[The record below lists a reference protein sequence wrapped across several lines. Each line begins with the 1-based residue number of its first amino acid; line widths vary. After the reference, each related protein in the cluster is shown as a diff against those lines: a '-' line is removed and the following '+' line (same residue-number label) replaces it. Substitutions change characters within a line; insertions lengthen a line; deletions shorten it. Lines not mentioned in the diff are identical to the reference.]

1 MSVRLSCLL
10 TVTLCL
16 ALLTAG
22 VSLAQTKLLRYPD
35 IHGDQVAFTY
45 AGDLWLASTSG
56 GLARRLTAH
65 PGQELFAKFSPDG
78 KWIAFTGQ
86 YDGDEQV
93 YVIPTTGGEPRQ
105 LTFYPARGPF
115 APRWGYD
122 NQVYD
127 WAPDGSAVLFRS
139 MRYGWDLSDT
149 RLYLAPVEGGLPTP
163 LAMPVSGGGDLSP
176 DGTRVAYSPL
186 ARDFRT
192 WKRHEGG
199 WAQDLYIFDLES
211 YDLEQVTDHVRSD
224 RDPMW
229 IGSKIYFSSDRDG
242 TLNLYSYDTRTKVL
256 EQLTTSEVWDVRWPS
271 DDGDHQIVYELNG
284 ELQVYDLR
292 GGASQPVSIE
302 VPDDGLA
309 KRPSRTEVA
318 DLIEGFALSP
328 KGERA
333 LFVARGDV
341 FTAPIE
347 NGRTR
352 NLTQS
357 SGAHDKWA
365 RWSPDG
371 KQISFISDLTGEEE
385 IYLVS
390 QDGSGE
396 PVQLTEGG
404 QVMRYA
410 PEWSPDGSR
419 LAFSDKD
426 GRVYVLEVETRELIQ
441 IVDEA
446 RGQIRDYTWS
456 PNGGYVAFSM
466 SDINDYGSIYIWS
479 VADRQLHRVTSE
491 MFHDF
496 DPVWDPDGDYL
507 YYFADREYAPQISA
521 IEWNFATDRETYIY
535 ALALRDDVAHPLPPE
550 SDEVTI
556 DEEKDDEDEDEN
568 GDKEEENGEEKSKEP
583 IQIDFDGLAGRVARI
598 PVDADNFNGLTAASG
613 YLLYVRGTPF
623 YYGRGADTKS
633 SLQLFSFEDREATT
647 LAEDISGYTLSSDG
661 KKVLVRHDSDFKLYD
676 VEKNGKDSAKDVSTG
691 ELVVDLV
698 PEEEWAQIFEEVW
711 RRNRD
716 FFYVENMHGY
726 DWEALGEQYRPW
738 LEHVG
743 HRSDLNYLIG
753 EMIAELNVGHTYK
766 AGGDYEI
773 PDRQPVALL
782 GAELE
787 LDEAAGRYRF
797 AKILQGHNEEDRYRS
812 PLTEIGVD
820 VAEGDYLLAID
831 GVELTAETNPYQ
843 LLRNKTGHP
852 VELTVQDQPIL
863 DGARKVSIN
872 PITDEAKLRYL
883 DWVEANWR
891 RVDEMTDGRVGYIHV
906 PNMGGDGIREFIKWY
921 YPQLR
926 KEGLVVDVR
935 SNGGGNV
942 SQMLIERL
950 RRSLLGTRFSRNSDT
965 PETYPATTFYGHMV
979 CLLDEDS
986 ASDGDIFPHFFR
998 QAGIGPLIGKRTWGG
1013 VTGITNRGQL
1023 IDGATIYV
1031 PEFGTNAIDGSWII
1045 EGHGV
1050 DPDIEVENDAK
1061 SILEGRDPQL
1071 ERGVEEVLRMIREDP
1086 KRLPERPAP
1095 PVKTK

>member
-1 MSVRLSCLL
+1 MSVRISRLL
-10 TVTLCL
+10 TATLCL
-16 ALLTAG
+16 VLLTAG
-22 VSLAQTKLLRYPD
+22 VSVAQTKLLRYPD

-78 KWIAFTGQ
+78 EWIAFTGQ

-127 WAPDGSAVLFRS
+127 WSPDGSAVLFRS

-256 EQLTTSEVWDVRWPS
+256 EQLTTSDVWDVRWPS

-284 ELQVYDLR
+284 ELQVYDL
-292 GGASQPVSIE
+292 GEGASHSVSID

-371 KQISFISDLTGEEE
+371 KQIAFISDVTGEEE

-426 GRVYVLEVETRELIQ
+426 GRLYVLEVATRELIQ
-441 IVDEA
+441 IADEA
-446 RGQIRDYTWS
+446 REQILDYTWS

-466 SDINDYGSIYIWS
+466 TDINDYGSIYIWS
-479 VADRQLHRVTSE
+479 VADRQLHRVTGE

-496 DPVWDPDGDYL
+496 EPVWDPDGDYL
-507 YYFADREYAPQISA
+507 YYFADREYAPQISS

-535 ALALRDDVAHPLPPE
+535 ALALREDVAHPLPPE

-556 DEEKDDEDEDEN
+556 DGEEDDEDEEEN
-568 GDKEEENGEEKSKEP
+568 GDKEEENGEDKPKDP

-613 YLLYVRGTPF
+613 HLLYVRGTPF
-623 YYGRGADTKS
+623 YYGREADTKS
-633 SLQLFSFEDREATT
+633 SLQLFSFEDREGTT
-647 LAEDISGYTLSSDG
+647 LAEDISGYALSSDG
-661 KKVLVRHDSDFKLYD
+661 KKVLVRQGSSFNLYD
-676 VEKNGKDSAKDVSTG
+676 VKSGGKDSAKAVSTG

-698 PEEEWAQIFEEVW
+698 PEEEWAQIFDEVW

-726 DWEALGEQYRPW
+726 DWEALREQYRPW

-797 AKILQGHNEEDRYRS
+797 AKILQGHNEEDKYRS

-831 GVELTAETNPYQ
+831 GADLTAETNPYQ

-852 VELTVQDQPIL
+852 VELTVRDQPIL

-872 PITDEAKLRYL
+872 PITNEADLRYL
-883 DWVEANWR
+883 DWVEGNWR
-891 RVDEMTDGRVGYIHV
+891 KVNEMTDGSVGYIHV
-906 PNMGGDGIREFIKWY
+906 PNMGAEGISEFIKWY

-950 RRSLLGTRFSRNSDT
+950 RRSLLGTGFSRNSDT
-965 PETYPATTFYGHMV
+965 PGTYPLTTFYGHMV

-986 ASDGDIFPHFFR
+986 ASDGDIFPHYFR
-998 QAGIGPLIGKRTWGG
+998 EAGIGPLIGKRTWGG

-1050 DPDIEVENDAK
+1050 EPDIEVENDAK

-1086 KRLPERPAP
+1086 KSLPERPAP

>member
-1 MSVRLSCLL
+1 
-10 TVTLCL
+10 
-16 ALLTAG
+16 
-22 VSLAQTKLLRYPD
+22 
-35 IHGDQVAFTY
+35 
-45 AGDLWLASTSG
+45 
-56 GLARRLTAH
+56 
-65 PGQELFAKFSPDG
+65 
-78 KWIAFTGQ
+78 
-86 YDGDEQV
+86 
-93 YVIPTTGGEPRQ
+93 
-105 LTFYPARGPF
+105 
-115 APRWGYD
+115 
-122 NQVYD
+122 
-127 WAPDGSAVLFRS
+127 DGSAVLFRS

-149 RLYLAPVEGGLPTP
+149 RLYLAPIEGGLPTP

-211 YDLEQVTDHVRSD
+211 HDLEQVTDHVRSD

-229 IGSKIYFSSDRDG
+229 IRGKIFFSSDRDG

-256 EQLTTSEVWDVRWPS
+256 EQLTTSDVWDVRWPS

-284 ELQVYDLR
+284 ELQIYDI
-292 GGASQPVSIE
+292 GQGASKPLSIE

-309 KRPSRTEVA
+309 KRPKRLEVA
-318 DLIEGFALSP
+318 DYIEDFALSP

-333 LFVARGDV
+333 LFIARGDV
-341 FTAPIE
+341 FSAPIE
-347 NGRTR
+347 KGRTR
-352 NLTQS
+352 NLTQT

-371 KQISFISDLTGEEE
+371 KQIAFISDMTGEEE

-390 QDGSGE
+390 QDGTGE

-404 QVMRYA
+404 QAMRYA

-419 LAFSDKD
+419 LAFSDK
-426 GRVYVLEVETRELIQ
+426 GGKLFVLEVDTREVIE
-441 IVDEA
+441 IADEA

-456 PNGGYVAFSM
+456 PNGGHVAFSM
-466 SDINDYGSIYIWS
+466 TDINDFGSIYIWS

-496 DPVWDPDGDYL
+496 EPVWDPDGKYL
-507 YYFADREYAPQISA
+507 YYFANREYAPQISS

-535 ALALRDDVAHPLPPE
+535 ALALREDVEHPLPPE

-556 DEEKDDEDEDEN
+556 DEEKDNGDKEEN
-568 GDKEEENGEEKSKEP
+568 GDEEEENGEEKAKDP
-583 IQIDFDGLAGRVARI
+583 IGIDFDGLAGRVARI
-598 PVDADNFNGLTAASG
+598 PVDADNFGGLTAASG
-613 YLLYVRGTPF
+613 YLLYVKGAPF
-623 YYGRGADTKS
+623 YYGRSADTKS
-633 SLQLFSFEDREATT
+633 SLQLFSFEDREAST
-647 LAEDISGYTLSSDG
+647 LAEDISGYALSGDG
-661 KKVLVRHDSDFKLYD
+661 KKVLVRHGSSYKLYD
-676 VEKNGKDSAKDVSTG
+676 VKKNGKDSAKAVSTAG
-691 ELVVDLV
+691 LVVDLV
-698 PEEEWAQIFEEVW
+698 PEEEWAQIFDEVW

-726 DWEALGEQYRPW
+726 DWEALREQYRPW

-743 HRSDLNYLIG
+743 HRSDLNYLVG

-787 LDEAAGRYRF
+787 QELEPDTTGRYRF
-797 AKILQGHNEEDRYRS
+797 AKILRGQNEEDKYRS

-820 VAEGDYLLAID
+820 VDEGDYLLAID

-852 VELTVQDQPIL
+852 VELTVNDQPIL
-863 DGARKVSIN
+863 EGARKVSIN
-872 PITDEAKLRYL
+872 PITNEAKLRYL

-891 RVDEMTDGRVGYIHV
+891 KVDELTDGRVGYIHV
-906 PNMGGDGIREFIKWY
+906 PDMGGDGISEFIKWY

-950 RRSLLGTRFSRNSDT
+950 RRSLLGTGFNRNSDT

-979 CLLDEDS
+979 CLIDEDS

-1013 VTGITNRGQL
+1013 VTGITGRGPL
-1023 IDGATIYV
+1023 IDGAAIYV

-1050 DPDIEVENDAK
+1050 EPDIEVENDAK

-1071 ERGVEEVLRMIREDP
+1071 ERGVEEVLRMIDADP
-1086 KRLPERPAP
+1086 KKLPERPAP
-1095 PVKTK
+1095 PIKTK